1 MPLNKRLSE
10 DILFGEWVRQ
20 RRHILDLT
28 QQELANQA
36 GCARITLRRIEAGTL
51 KPSKELAQILL
62 EKLGAPSTQGEEW
75 LRFARGL
82 SGFPRLSVDSSTS
95 KPITNLPTALTSFV
109 GREKEQDDVLQLIAK
124 NRLITIAGVGGIG
137 KTRLA
142 QQVGQKLLND
152 YPDGVW
158 FIALDSLSDAALV
171 ASTVAVSFDIRDGSS
186 DQPLIERLIYSLRK
200 KTVLLIL
207 DNCEHLL
214 DACAQLITT
223 LLSNCSNL
231 KVLVTSREI
240 LDMEGEAIHYA
251 PTLSLPEQD
260 ERTIQ
265 KILDYESIQLFAQRA
280 TLALLSFHLTP
291 DNMQPTVNICRRV
304 DGIPL
309 AIEMA
314 AARVDMLTVD
324 EILKQLDRCF
334 DLLVGKSRS
343 AVPRHQTMRACMDWS
358 WGLLTEPEQR
368 FMRQLSIFAGGWTL
382 DSAQAV
388 CEGDTLD
395 LTSAV
400 VKKSLIRVKQ
410 EAGHETRFQFH
421 EIVRQ

>member
-1 MPLNKRLSE
+1 MNKRLSE

-28 QQELANQA
+28 QQELADQV

-82 SGFPRLSVDSSTS
+82 SGFPRLSVDTSTS

-109 GREKEQDDVLQLIAK
+109 GREKEQEDVVQLIAK

-142 QQVGQKLLND
+142 QQVGPKLLNE

-158 FIALDSLSDAALV
+158 FIALDSLSDPALV
-171 ASTVAVSFDIRDGSS
+171 ASTVAATFDIRDGSS

-223 LLSNCSNL
+223 LLSNCPNL

-240 LDMEGEAIHYA
+240 LNMEGEVIYDLQ
-251 PTLSLPEQD
+251 TLSLPED
-260 ERTIQ
+260 RFSLETIT
-265 KILDYESIQLFAQRA
+265 KYEAIQLFIERAALTLSSFRLKNENAQII
-280 TLALLSFHLTP
+280 
-291 DNMQPTVNICRRV
+291 VNICRRV

-314 AARVDMLTVD
+314 AARVDILSVD
-324 EILKQLDRCF
+324 EILRQLNHCF
-334 DLLVGKSRS
+334 GLLVGKSRS
-343 AVPRHQTMRACMDWS
+343 ALPRHQTMRASMDWD
-358 WGLLTEPEQR
+358 WGLLTETER
-368 FMRQLSIFAGGWTL
+368 KFM
-382 DSAQAV
+382 
-388 CEGDTLD
+388 
-395 LTSAV
+395 
-400 VKKSLIRVKQ
+400 
-410 EAGHETRFQFH
+410 
-421 EIVRQ
+421 